1 MKTGIFALLAAARCS
16 RVIEPIFWKVDN
28 DLFSKNYTRHV
39 QLQEK
44 MDIFCPQYESPA
56 DEDTRTFSKS
66 HHFQIIYMV
75 DEQSFN
81 SCSLNVAR
89 AKKIMSCE
97 QPVRVKKFTMK
108 FQEVN
113 PNPYGL
119 EFHADTDYYFI
130 STSLGNDLGGISQ
143 MDQGVCQSHSM
154 KLKLKVHRG
163 DIEGVQRISEDY
175 SDDSRGSP
183 AKPVYDYR
191 PYDEES
197 IAVPED
203 NFPEDPSKEKQ
214 QELPN
219 AIIVGVI
226 VGTFLVILIVV
237 AILLTRRVF
246 ENRKS
251 SVSYPTLSDY
261 QSSYVEK
268 YDYPAY
274 GHNNGSPQT
283 VYTPSF
289 SPNMATSP
297 VVSLLP
303 KYQPQGAPMGTEK
316 RLTEDF
322 SYIDGSR
329 LSNRTHEIV
338 MV

>member
-1 MKTGIFALLAAARCS
+1 MKTAIALLIAAECS
-16 RVIEPIFWKVDN
+16 RVIEPVFWKVDN
-28 DLFSKNYTRHV
+28 QLFSRNYTRHV

-56 DEDTRTFSKS
+56 DEDSRTFSKS

-75 DEQSFN
+75 DEASFN
-81 SCSLNVAR
+81 MCHLNEAK

-97 QPVRVKKFTMK
+97 QPLRVKKYTMK

-119 EFHADTDYYFI
+119 EFHADTNYYFI
-130 STSLGNDLGGISQ
+130 STSLGDDLGGISQ
-143 MDQGVCQSHSM
+143 MEKGVCQSHQM
-154 KLKLKVHRG
+154 KLKVKVHRG
-163 DIEGVQRISEDY
+163 DIEGPQRIPDDY
-175 SDDSRGSP
+175 SEEIP
-183 AKPVYDYR
+183 KPYYEYH
-191 PYDEES
+191 PYDDELMT
-197 IAVPED
+197 VPD
-203 NFPEDPSKEKQ
+203 DRQPEDPAKEKQ
-214 QELPN
+214 SELPN

-268 YDYPAY
+268 YDYPPY
-274 GHNNGSPQT
+274 GHNNGGSPQT
-283 VYTPSF
+283 VYTQAFTPNLPN
-289 SPNMATSP
+289 SPI
-297 VVSLLP
+297 VSLLP
-303 KYQPQGAPMGTEK
+303 KYNQAINHPTEK
-316 RLTEDF
+316 RISEDF